1 MKRFSFK
8 QKIAAAGAA
17 TAIVVGAGV
26 AYASWTADGIGVGS
40 AKAGT
45 SAAITIT
52 SAAPTSSLYP
62 TTSSDVSAV
71 LNNSNSYKVHV
82 SSISLDTSKG
92 TLGFAVDTTQGNKDG
107 ACNVGSLSFTT
118 QSAGWDVAASGTTP
132 VDLASAISMDNTAN
146 DHCQGDFFTVYLKGA
161 ALSAS

>member
-1 MKRFSFK
+1 MKKFSLK

-17 TAIVVGAGV
+17 TAIAVGAGV
-26 AYASWTADGIGVGS
+26 AYASWTADGTGTGS

-45 SAAITIT
+45 SAANTIT

-82 SSISLDTSKG
+82 SSISLDTTKG
-92 TLGFAVDTTQGNKDG
+92 TGGFDVDTTQGAKDTG
-107 ACNVGSLSFTT
+107 CNLSSLSFTT
-118 QSAGWDVAASGTTP
+118 QSAGWDVAKSGTTP
-132 VDLASAISMDNTAN
+132 VDLTNAISMDNTAN
-146 DHCQGDFFTVYLKGA
+146 DKCQGDFFVVHLSGA
-161 ALSAS
+161 AQSA